1 MVKTRWLL
9 LLLVLSLVPVWVA
22 GCAPETKYRLLSTF
36 FDGVPEP
43 GKEPPKKRTVSLRR
57 MSQKR
62 RMLELK
68 KKKAE
73 KVEAKVEKLEA
84 EKFRSYS
91 QVANVLPK
99 SYAGAID
106 WVKALKEAKIKPR
119 PGLDPQAVDQP
130 SLSLDIEL
138 ASSGNPMFAARF
150 PHSSHTLWLACT
162 NCHTKIFQ
170 MKRGEARITMAD
182 IIQGKYCGRCHGP
195 NPVAFS
201 ATSAC
206 SRCHR
211 KLAKEEAPA
220 QAKPAPTPIP
230 FEKIKTWDQLVKQMP
245 KDAVGGVDWVKALA
259 QDKISP
265 QPALL
270 AGALDQ
276 PVLKLDI
283 ELVPKVNPAFKVIFS
298 HAVHTQRL
306 TCSNCHPSIFKMK
319 KGTAKMGMAQIM
331 AGQYCGRCHGK
342 VAFQVQTGC
351 ARCHAVMRGG

>member
-1 MVKTRWLL
+1 MLVFSLAAVWLT
-9 LLLVLSLVPVWVA
+9 
-22 GCAPETKYRLLSTF
+22 GCAPETKYKILSTV

-43 GKEPPKKRTVSLRR
+43 GKEPAKKRTVSLRR
-57 MSQKR
+57 ISRKS

-68 KKKAE
+68 KKKVAE
-73 KVEAKVEKLEA
+73 PKAEVEKLEA

-119 PGLDPQAVDQP
+119 PGLGPQAVDQP
-130 SLSLDIEL
+130 SLPLDLEL

-162 NCHTKIFQ
+162 NCHSKIFQ
-170 MKRGEARITMAD
+170 MKRGQARITMAD

-201 ATSAC
+201 ATTAC
-206 SRCHR
+206 SRCHW

-220 QAKPAPTPIP
+220 PAKPAPTPIP
-230 FEKIKTWDQLVKQMP
+230 VEKVKTWEQLVKQMP
-245 KDAVGGVDWVKALA
+245 NDAVGGVDWVKALD
-259 QDKISP
+259 QGKITP
-265 QPALL
+265 QPSML
-270 AGALDQ
+270 AGAPDQ
-276 PVLKLDI
+276 PVLELDI
-283 ELVPKVNPAFKVIFS
+283 ELVPKVNPPFKATFS
-298 HAVHTQRL
+298 HAVHTQQL
-306 TCSNCHPSIFKMK
+306 TCSNCHPSIFEMK
-319 KGTAKMGMAQIM
+319 KGTAKMDMAKIM

-351 ARCHAVMRGG
+351 ARCHSVMRGG